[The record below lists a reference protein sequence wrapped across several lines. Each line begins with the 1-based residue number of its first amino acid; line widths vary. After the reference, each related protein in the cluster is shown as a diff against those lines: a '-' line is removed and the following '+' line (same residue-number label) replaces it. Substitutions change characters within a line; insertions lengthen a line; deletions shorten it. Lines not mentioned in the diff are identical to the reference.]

1 MLDSIGTDGE
11 LGRGMT
17 KRILV
22 AIDRSPRAE
31 VVLARAVAIAK
42 STGAELYLLHA
53 VSIPVEVPAEAF
65 TSSPTALVEQW
76 RKDAIRDLEKRS
88 GTVDPT
94 IVTHVLARA
103 GSPWSAICA
112 SAKEH
117 DVDLIVIGS
126 HGYDALDHLLGTTAS
141 KVVNHADRSVLV
153 VREPKRA

>member
-1 MLDSIGTDGE
+1 M
-11 LGRGMT
+11 

-22 AIDRSPRAE
+22 ALDTSPRAE
-31 VVLARAVAIAK
+31 DVLARAASIAQT
-42 STGAELYLLHA
+42 TGAELYLLHA
-53 VSIPVEVPAEAF
+53 VSIPVEVPPEAF
-65 TSSPTALVEQW
+65 TTSPTALVDQW
-76 RKDAIRDLEKRS
+76 LTAAVRDLEKRS
-88 GTVDPT
+88 GTLDPT

-126 HGYDALDHLLGTTAS
+126 HGHEVLDHLLGTTAS

-153 VREPKRA
+153 VRGAKV

>member
-1 MLDSIGTDGE
+1 ML
-11 LGRGMT
+11 

-31 VVLARAVAIAK
+31 AVLARAASIAK
-42 STGAELYLLHA
+42 SNGAELYLLHA

-65 TSSPTALVEQW
+65 TSSPMDLVEQW
-76 RKDAIRDLEKRS
+76 RKDAIRDLEQRS
-88 GTVDPT
+88 AAVDPG

-126 HGYDALDHLLGTTAS
+126 HGYDALDHLLGTTAA

>member
-1 MLDSIGTDGE
+1 M
-11 LGRGMT
+11 

-22 AIDRSPRAE
+22 ALDSSPRAE
-31 VVLARAVAIAK
+31 TVLARAAAIAK
-42 STGAELYLLHA
+42 LNGAELYLLHA
-53 VSIPVEVPAEAF
+53 VSIPVEVPPEAF
-65 TSSPTALVEQW
+65 TTSPTQLVEEW
-76 RKDAIRDLEKRS
+76 RTAAARDLEKRS
-88 GTVDPT
+88 GALDPT
-94 IVTHVLARA
+94 IVTHILARA

-153 VREPKRA
+153 VREPKR

>member
-1 MLDSIGTDGE
+1 M
-11 LGRGMT
+11 

-22 AIDRSPRAE
+22 ALDRSPRAD
-31 VVLARAVAIAK
+31 VVLATATAIARA
-42 STGAELYLLHA
+42 TGAELYLFHA
-53 VSIPVEVPAEAF
+53 VSIPVEVPPEAF
-65 TSSPTALVEQW
+65 TSSPTELVERW
-76 RKDAIRDLEKRS
+76 RADAVLDLERR
-88 GTVDPT
+88 GAAIEPR

-112 SAKEH
+112 SAREH

-126 HGYDALDHLLGTTAS
+126 HGYDVLDHFIGTMAS